1 MTTYDRVIDC
11 FQIFHFW
18 RILDLVLHFP
28 DLVLEVLD
36 FLRAVFLG
44 ALQSIKRVSDF
55 LGLVLL

>member
-11 FQIFHFW
+11 FQIFHFR